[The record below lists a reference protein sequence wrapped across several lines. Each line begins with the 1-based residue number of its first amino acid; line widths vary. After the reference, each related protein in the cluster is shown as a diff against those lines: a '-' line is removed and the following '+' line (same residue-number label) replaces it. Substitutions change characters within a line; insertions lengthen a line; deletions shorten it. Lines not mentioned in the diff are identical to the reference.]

1 MRLLLPVLLLLVA
14 PLAAAQSGL
23 VIGDVSDAA
32 AGGPLPGATVRLLD
46 AADALVRGAATDAEG
61 GYRIAAVPAGT
72 YTLSVNY
79 LGYAEARRPVTV
91 APGATV
97 RADVALAPA
106 SLEMEGAVVLGT
118 RAQGQAVALQQQREA
133 ANIVNVISADQIG
146 RFPDVSAPEALQ
158 RVPGIGV
165 QRDQGDGRFIQ
176 IRGAS
181 PQFTTVTFNGE
192 RIPSPEGDVRQI
204 ALDAVPTEVLQAIEV
219 SKAITP
225 DMDADAIGGSV
236 NLVTRRAPQ
245 QFFAAGDLAGGYS
258 SLRADAAGRGSFT
271 LGTRTPDG
279 RLGVIAGASL
289 NNRAF
294 GSDDLEPEY
303 DLGDDDVPSGDDG
316 LAELQAR
323 WYDLVR
329 ERIGGHAAVDYALA
343 PGQTLF
349 VRGVFSQL
357 RDSEQRRR
365 AVFVPEDGE
374 VEYNHKNRTERLRT
388 LNLTAGGEHA
398 FATGLEVDYRLTVA
412 ASEEDTPNDD
422 EIAFVAEDVAFGS
435 ASLGDPDRPAL
446 GLAGGLDASAFAFD
460 AIEPAASLTTNT
472 DYVGALNVALPFAL
486 AGERSRVQVGAKVR
500 LKRKD
505 QDVRESAYEGLDL
518 TLAEFG
524 DASFADVF
532 GAGYGYVPGDYP
544 LPGTLTSNEQIAS
557 FVGLFRDGLEADDV
571 AGIEGDLE
579 DFDAREDTYAAYAMA
594 ELAFGDWLVLPGAR
608 FEFTDVESTG
618 FESVVEE
625 EVDEDGDVSTDLVG
639 VRAATATSD
648 YGYLF
653 PMLHVR
659 YRATPRTNVRAAVTT
674 ALARPNFFDL
684 APYRVQ
690 DDDEVEIGNPALRPA
705 RSLNLDLLAEH
716 FLSSIGVVSAGV
728 FYKRITDP
736 IVSTRF
742 DEVSAVTGEDLEVT
756 QSINGESG
764 SILGVEVAVQQ
775 QLRFLPGAL
784 SGLGV
789 YANYTYTQSDA
800 TLADGSEAVFP
811 GQADHLANVALSYEM
826 AGFSGQLSYNYTGRF
841 LDEFGGDGVGAS
853 RAADLFVRERH
864 GLDAQASFQVTPR
877 VQVFGE
883 AINLLNAPLV
893 VFQGIETRPIQREF
907 YRPSGWIGVRMTY

>member
-1 MRLLLPVLLLLVA
+1 MRLALSLTLLLVA

-23 VIGDVSDAA
+23 VAGRVSDAA
-32 AGGPLPGATVRLLD
+32 TGGPLPGATVQLLD
-46 AADALVRGAATDAEG
+46 AQDALVRGGATDVDG
-61 GYRIAAVPAGT
+61 DYRLSSVPAGS
-72 YTLSVNY
+72 YTLSVSY
-79 LGYAEARRPVTV
+79 LGYTESRRAVTV
-91 APGATV
+91 ASGAPV
-97 RADVALAPA
+97 RADVALSPA
-106 SLEMEGAVVLGT
+106 AVEMEGAVVLGT

-133 ANIVNVISADQIG
+133 ANILNVISADQIG

-245 QFFAAGDLAGGYS
+245 QFFAAGDLSGGYS
-258 SLRADAAGRGSFT
+258 ALRDDPAGRGSLT
-271 LGTRTPDG
+271 IGTRSPDG
-279 RLGVIAGASL
+279 RFGIIAGASL

-303 DLGDDDVPSGDDG
+303 DLGDDDVPSADDE

-329 ERIGGHAAVDYALA
+329 ERIGGHAALDYALA

-349 VRGVFSQL
+349 LRGVFSQL
-357 RDSEQRRR
+357 RDTEQRRR
-365 AVFVPEDGE
+365 SIFVPEDGE
-374 VEYNHKNRTERLRT
+374 IEYTHKNRTERLQT

-398 FATGLEVDYRLTVA
+398 FPTGLEVDYRLTFA
-412 ASEEDTPNDD
+412 TSEEDTPNDD
-422 EIAFVAEDVAFGS
+422 EIAFVAEDVAFGDVN
-435 ASLGDPDRPAL
+435 LNDPDRPAL
-446 GLAGGLDASAFAFD
+446 GLTGGLDASGFAFD

-472 DYVGALNVALPFAL
+472 DYVAALNVSLPFAL
-486 AGERSRVQVGAKVR
+486 AGDQSRFQLGAKVR

-505 QDVRESAYEGLDL
+505 QDVTEQAFEDLDL
-518 TLAEFG
+518 TLADFG

-532 GAGYGYVPGDYP
+532 GQGYEYIPGAYP
-544 LPGTLTSNEQIAS
+544 LPGTITSNDQITS
-557 FVGLFRDGLEADDV
+557 FVDLFRDGLEADDV
-571 AGIEGDLE
+571 AGLEGDLE

-594 ELAFGDWLVLPGAR
+594 ELTFGDLLVLPGAR

-639 VRAATATSD
+639 VQATTATSD

-653 PMLHVR
+653 PMLHLR
-659 YRATPRTNVRAAVTT
+659 YRATPQTNVRAAVTT

-684 APYRVQ
+684 APYRIQ
-690 DDDEVEIGNPALRPA
+690 DDDEVEIGNPNLLPA

-756 QSINGESG
+756 QSVNGESG

-775 QLRFLPGAL
+775 QLRFLPGPLA
-784 SGLGV
+784 GLGV

-826 AGFSGQLSYNYTGRF
+826 AGFSGQVSYNYTGRF

-864 GLDAQASFQVTPR
+864 GLDAQASYQVTPQ

-907 YRPSGWIGVRMTY
+907 YRPSGWIGVRLSY